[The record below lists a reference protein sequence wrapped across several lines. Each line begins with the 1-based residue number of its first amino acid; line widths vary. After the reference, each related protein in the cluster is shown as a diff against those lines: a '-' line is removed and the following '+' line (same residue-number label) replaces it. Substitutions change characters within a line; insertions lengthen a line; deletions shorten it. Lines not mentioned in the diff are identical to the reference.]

1 MDELQGLIKGAPNF
15 LRYVAVAFAL
25 TIAFL
30 TIYAWVTPWREME
43 LIRKGNTAAAL
54 SFSGALVGFCM
65 PLANT
70 IAHSVSPLDV
80 ALWAGVALVV
90 QILVHF
96 ATRIA
101 LPGLKQQIEAG
112 QTSSGLFAGVL
123 AFGFGLLNAA
133 CLTY

>member
-15 LRYVAVAFAL
+15 LRYVVVAFAL

-30 TIYAWVTPWREME
+30 SLYVWVTPWREME

-54 SFSGALVGFCM
+54 SFSGSLIGFCM

-80 ALWAGVALVV
+80 VVWALVALVV

-96 ATRIA
+96 ATRVA
-101 LPGLKQQIEAG
+101 LPNLKQQIEDDHASAG
-112 QTSSGLFAGVL
+112 IFAGAL